1 MDYEEMDKTYA
12 KKKKDIVQEWID
24 EGIKIG
30 RRQAVD
36 EIEKG
41 ILKSENLHIGICRD
55 CKTQMEKNAICIKRC
70 LVGKLL
76 QIVQKAGGGE

>member
-41 ILKSENLHIGICRD
+41 IMKLKENIKHPSW
-55 CKTQMEKNAICIKRC
+55 KN
-70 LVGKLL
+70 LL
-76 QIVQKAGGGE
+76 PEQEILSIVRKAGGGE